1 MVCGGGQSMATIQ
14 EVDRYSESGNQQ
26 YLTFRLA
33 QEEYGIDILKI
44 QEIRRYEAPTR
55 IAYAPPFITGVMNLR
70 GTIVPMVDLRIRFGC
85 PSVECGPSTVVIILK
100 LGYRIVG
107 VVVDSVSDVIEIGAD
122 SFRVAPDM
130 DSAIGSA
137 SVVGLGSVGERMLI
151 LLDVDVL
158 MADAGM
164 GLGPE
169 SNPA

>member
-1 MVCGGGQSMATIQ
+1 MATI
-14 EVDRYSESGNQQ
+14 EGVDRHAESGNLQ

-55 IAYAPPFITGVMNLR
+55 IAHAPPFIKGVVNLR

-85 PSVECGPSTVVIILK
+85 PSVDYGPSTVVIILK
-100 LGYRIVG
+100 LGHRIVG
-107 VVVDSVSDVIEIGAD
+107 VVVDSVSDVVEIGAH

-137 SVVGLGSVGERMLI
+137 AVIGLGSVGERMLI
-151 LLDVDVL
+151 LLDVDML
-158 MADAGM
+158 MAGAGM
-164 GLGPE
+164 GLVSE
-169 SNPA
+169 SDPA

>member
-1 MVCGGGQSMATIQ
+1 MATFQ
-14 EVDRYSESGNQQ
+14 EVDRHSGSGSLQC
-26 YLTFRLA
+26 LTFRLA

-55 IAYAPPFITGVMNLR
+55 IAHTPPFIKGVVNLR

-85 PSVECGPSTVVIILK
+85 PSAEYGPSTVVIILK

-107 VVVDSVSDVIEIGAD
+107 VVVDSVSDVVEIGAD
-122 SFRVAPDM
+122 SFRVAPEM
-130 DSAIGSA
+130 DSAIGNEA
-137 SVVGLGSVGERMLI
+137 VVGLGSVGERMLI

-164 GLGPE
+164 GLGPQAD
-169 SNPA
+169 PA